1 MSLFVVIHI
10 LKPQLLKNLT
20 PEAKNFKK
28 IFCRRNFRLKM
39 EHKPFQVKVEHYLSS
54 ANLVNLIHSSPIFR
68 EHRSLTARRYRD
80 TGTSRSQCREY
91 RRHRCRR
98 SEWFRVRVGKN
109 PSPKGIM
116 HGKFI
121 ISANSRH
128 RRNDMPNRKR
138 ASDPTKSWC
147 RSSLYVIDEVACEAR
162 VSD

>member
-1 MSLFVVIHI
+1 
-10 LKPQLLKNLT
+10 
-20 PEAKNFKK
+20 
-28 IFCRRNFRLKM
+28 M

-54 ANLVNLIHSSPIFR
+54 ANLVNLIHIISAKLVNLIHSNPIFTK
-68 EHRSLTARRYRD
+68 HHSLTAGRYRD
-80 TGTSRSQCREY
+80 TGTFRSRYIGY
-91 RRHRCRR
+91 RKRRCRR

-147 RSSLYVIDEVACEAR
+147 RSPLYELCDWSRTAEIISSAAVLWLNA
-162 VSD
+162 